1 MKNAKRFASL
11 VLALVMVFSLA
22 ATAFAATVEV
32 TEKGSI
38 TIKDNAT
45 VMASKKTFAAYKV
58 LDLKAYKDETTG
70 EITNYSYTVPAALA
84 DFYADRYDLDKAAAD
99 FATKVVAEIAAEENL
114 YAFAEAVLAACDGK
128 VAPNSGAPTSNGYKF
143 STLDLGYYVI
153 EDTTAEGDY
162 KKPVSAL
169 VLDTVTPDVEVVV
182 KAEKPPVDKVIDD
195 DNNLTTT
202 DDRVE
207 SNEAAIGD
215 TITYV
220 ITSKVPDMTG
230 YEKYFFIMKDTMSK
244 GLTYNANSMTVKVG
258 DKTLE
263 DDEYTLTIVAN
274 EDGTTSMKIVFHDF
288 LQYNTKEFIGKPVE
302 VTYTAT
308 LNEDCEINKI
318 PNTNEVYLEYSND
331 PDVEYNGEDE
341 PDEEDKDLPPLGE
354 TPRDYVYTY
363 TTAME
368 VIKTDPLGNR
378 LEGAEFQLTGEK
390 LNIVRVETDVFTKDE
405 NGEYWL
411 LTDGSY
417 TKTDPESI
425 VDGAT
430 IDKTKY
436 ASLTDKYSME
446 TVEEIIKTKENVEV
460 TATVGTDGIVRFEGL
475 SEGTYTLTETKA
487 PEGYNI
493 LTEELEIII
502 TWNEETGEFSFEGA
516 SNNNGVA
523 QVTVVNQSGTELPST
538 GGMGTTLFYLF
549 GGIMV
554 LAAVVLL
561 VTRRRMSIAE

>member
-11 VLALVMVFSLA
+11 LLALVMVFSLA

-32 TEKGSI
+32 TDKGSI
-38 TIKDNAT
+38 TIKDNDT
-45 VMASKKTFAAYKV
+45 VLASKKTFAAYKV

-182 KAEKPPVDKVIDD
+182 KAEIPPIDKKIDD

-220 ITSKVPDMTG
+220 ITSKVPEMTG
-230 YEKYFFIMKDTMSK
+230 YDKYFFIMQDTLSK
-244 GLTYNANSMTVKVG
+244 GLTYNNNMTIKVG
-258 DKTLE
+258 DKTLTAA
-263 DDEYTLTIVAN
+263 DYTLTTVNN
-274 EDGTTSMKIVFHDF
+274 EDGTTSMKIVFNNF
-288 LQYNTKEFIGKPVE
+288 LQYNTDAFIGKPIE
-302 VTYTAT
+302 VTYTAI

-318 PNTNEVYLEYSND
+318 PNTNEVYLQYSND
-331 PDVEYNGEDE
+331 PNVDYDGENEPNEDDE
-341 PDEEDKDLPPLGE
+341 NKPPMGE
-354 TPRDYVYTY
+354 TPPVVVYTY

-405 NGEYWL
+405 NGTHWL
-411 LTDGSY
+411 LNDGSY
-417 TKTDPESI
+417 TTTDPNSI
-425 VDGAT
+425 IDGAPV
-430 IDKTKY
+430 DQSKY
-436 ASLTDKYSME
+436 ASLTDKYTKKTE
-446 TVEEIIKTKENVEV
+446 VEIIKTKENVEV
-460 TATVGTDGIVRFEGL
+460 TATVGTDGVIRFEGL
-475 SEGTYTLTETKA
+475 SEGVYTLTETKA

-493 LTEELEIII
+493 LTENLTITI
-502 TWNEETGEFSFEGA
+502 TWNEETGEFSFTGA
-516 SNNNGVA
+516 ADNNGIA
-523 QVTVVNQSGTELPST
+523 QVTVINQSGTELPST

-561 VTRRRMSIAE
+561 VTRRRMAIAE